1 MLFYCTQT
9 LSFETDFA
17 LKFIR
22 NDYAHAFVGYF
33 ECAFTQIHK
42 PIVFSTSPHAR
53 YTHWKQTVFYLQNEL
68 TVCAGEELRGRI
80 KCVPNDRNHR
90 DLDID
95 IRYNFTGKNC
105 EPTEHS
111 QKFYLR

>member
-1 MLFYCTQT
+1 MLACLQT
-9 LSFETDFA
+9 LAFETDFA

-53 YTHWKQTVFYLQNEL
+53 YTHWKQTVFYLQDEL
-68 TVCAGEELRGRI
+68 TVCAGEELKGRI
-80 KCVPNDRNHR
+80 KCVPNSRNHR

-95 IRYNFTGKNC
+95 INYIFSGKNC
-105 EPTEHS
+105 EETDRS

>member
-1 MLFYCTQT
+1 
-9 LSFETDFA
+9 
-17 LKFIR
+17 
-22 NDYAHAFVGYF
+22 VGYF

-68 TVCAGEELRGRI
+68 TVCAGEELRARI
-80 KCVPNDRNHR
+80 KCWPNTRNHR

-95 IRYNFTGKNC
+95 MHYEFNGKNNEAVIC
-105 EPTEHS
+105 E
-111 QKFYLR
+111 QKFHLR